1 MGGSDIVLSP
11 QTVVVVGGLLSSMS
25 LAIVALSGA
34 VAYLYRQILKERTAL
49 LDERNRVLE
58 ERNARMVDHWREM
71 EEKEIRIVAL
81 EASNE
86 RLQKLA
92 ADATAGWR
100 QSIEEE
106 TSRRA

>member
-1 MGGSDIVLSP
+1 MGGSDIVLNP
-11 QTVVVVGGLLSSMS
+11 QTVAVVGGLLSALVS
-25 LAIVALSGA
+25 AIIVLSGA
-34 VAYLYRQILKERTAL
+34 VALLYRQIAKERTAL

-58 ERNARMVDHWREM
+58 ERNARMVDHWKDM
-71 EEKEIRIVAL
+71 EEKEIRITAL

-100 QSIEEE
+100 LSVEEE
-106 TSRRA
+106 RSRRA